1 MRKLL
6 AATALVA
13 VFAVGPAFA
22 QSVPTDATPDRGTK
36 GADSVTPGAVG
47 PGSENNATVSPTFAN
62 DTHALT
68 ATRRYSR
75 VIRCQQRDGWDD
87 GFARSNATGKLFGT
101 ISAVKGWKN
110 GPPQIPA

>member
-6 AATALVA
+6 AATALMA

-47 PGSENNATVSPTFAN
+47 PGSENNATGSPT
-62 DTHALT
+62 
-68 ATRRYSR
+68 SP
-75 VIRCQQRDGWDD
+75 
-87 GFARSNATGKLFGT
+87 T
-101 ISAVKGWKN
+101 IPMHSQ
-110 GPPQIPA
+110 PPGDIPASSGASSGTSGTTGPHDPTPPANSSAQ